1 LNMRS
6 TGVKEL
12 RKNSAMLT
20 ENSKGLS
27 EEVVAVNQ
35 VHLVGRVSGQASE
48 KTLPSGEL
56 LVEFRLVVERE
67 NQRSERRE
75 VDTLD
80 IAVWS
85 TRLRKRALSFLV
97 DEWVEVDGALR
108 RRFWQ
113 SPSGLASRW
122 QVEASQVRRL

>member
-1 LNMRS
+1 MQE
-6 TGVKEL
+6 TVL
-12 RKNSAMLT
+12 RKNSAMVT
-20 ENSKGLS
+20 GNSKVLTQTTLAAN
-27 EEVVAVNQ
+27 E
-35 VHLVGRVSGQASE
+35 VHLIGRISGLATE
-48 KTLPSGEL
+48 KTMPSGDL
-56 LVEFRLVVERE
+56 LVEFRLVVERD

-80 IAVWS
+80 IAVWPA
-85 TRLRKRALSFLV
+85 RLRKRALTFVV